1 MKYILVTMKLQ
12 NVAGHR
18 MGYPGI
24 YNAAEV
30 ELNKK
35 GPIIYEGAFS
45 RGENTEQCL
54 ICVQDALATKYVTG
68 SGGLVKEVTDVEA
81 DAWLARNKQET
92 DKPVEEITDQ
102 GRLIAI
108 QTKTAVGQPLSQE
121 DKDAVDP
128 DNITKGIN
136 KRKTT
141 VAEFYGV

>member
-18 MGYPGI
+18 MGYPGV

-54 ICVQDALATKYVTG
+54 MYVQDALADKYVAR
-68 SGGLVKEVTDVEA
+68 SGGLIKVVTDVEA
-81 DAWLARNKQET
+81 DAWLAVNKQET
-92 DKPVEEITDQ
+92 AKPVEEITDQ

-108 QTKTAVGQPLSQE
+108 QAKTAAGQVLSQE
-121 DKDAVDP
+121 DKEAVDP
-128 DNITKGIN
+128 DNLTKGIN

-141 VAEFYGV
+141 VAEFYGI